1 VKTNKNDDG
10 IEFVGFLLFAVTVIL
25 LIIKIEWYID
35 ISWTFV
41 FAPLWIPFIMI
52 FIVGFCF
59 EIMSAFKKKKE

>member
-1 VKTNKNDDG
+1 MDTKKNDDG
-10 IEFVGFLLFAVTVIL
+10 IEFIGFLLFAVTLIL

-41 FAPLWIPFIMI
+41 FAPLWIPVIMI
-52 FIVGFCF
+52 FILSIYF

>member
-1 VKTNKNDDG
+1 VKTEKNDDG
-10 IEFVGFLLFAVTVIL
+10 IEFIGFLLFAITVIL

-41 FAPLWIPFIMI
+41 FAPLWITVLLVFMVSIY
-52 FIVGFCF
+52 F